1 MLPHEPPSSQP
12 VTSQF
17 LSYWLMLFTVRCTVS
32 VLSSAT
38 RMVSVLPAGPTLIV
52 ALPEL
57 PSGRSPIHISF
68 DTSLGINST
77 IASPSHAIA
86 FLSASLPRPYCA
98 SLDSTTRMKVCT
110 PKNACE
116 TTYGFRRRFSSFQSI
131 LVFTRRFPRRPSSW
145 FRRRRS

>member
-1 MLPHEPPSSQP
+1 MTYSSVSARSDRQDEDPLQLRQQQEKPFDINEAFDFSQNSDKLRHPSKDG
-12 VTSQF
+12 T
-17 LSYWLMLFTVRCTVS
+17 
-32 VLSSAT
+32 A
-38 RMVSVLPAGPTLIV
+38 
-52 ALPEL
+52 EL
-57 PSGRSPIHISF
+57 HHVNADNYVSF

-116 TTYGFRRRFSSFQSI
+116 TTYGFRRRFFIVSIYISFYQASSQAFFSLLP
-131 LVFTRRFPRRPSSW
+131 LVSP
-145 FRRRRS
+145 